1 MSLAPMHRRAVSFWN
16 LFERSAKTIDP
27 AAAPAPDPIQ
37 VPPDIV
43 RWLAQAML
51 LYGVPFEYLVPHPA
65 MLPQESFRF
74 FHIDQ
79 NWLLRLVE
87 GAVSV
92 GVGSSRDAIAILS
105 QVDAV
110 VSAAA
115 DRAVAVRAE
124 LRGKTPPEPDPV
136 PTLVWTGFLLRS
148 KVVSG
153 WAGMEIAAC
162 DGADNPLTLL
172 RIDRLSPTVLFC
184 LIRGV
189 PARIDLMEPPE
200 TLHFGVL
207 HGQGGYYVVLRGL
220 GAGGHEAGFQ
230 FTSTPVPTASI
241 PTAAGSFAGV
251 LDVNGA
257 AANLKNALQ
266 AQGALS
272 TRGTFTSCE
281 LAIQM
286 VRAAGLQSFEPAVG

>member
-1 MSLAPMHRRAVSFWN
+1 MHRRAISFWN
-16 LFERSAKTIDP
+16 LVERSAKSLD
-27 AAAPAPDPIQ
+27 ADALGASDPIEI
-37 VPPDIV
+37 PPAIV
-43 RWLAQAML
+43 AWLARAML

-87 GAVSV
+87 GAVSA

-115 DRAVAVRAE
+115 DKAVAVRSE
-124 LRGKTPPEPDPV
+124 LRGKAAPQADPI
-136 PTLVWTGFLLRS
+136 PTLTWTGFLLRS
-148 KVVSG
+148 TVVSG
-153 WAGMEIAAC
+153 WVGLEISASDAS
-162 DGADNPLTLL
+162 GNPLTLL

-189 PARIDLMEPPE
+189 PSKIDLMEPPE

-207 HGQGGYYVVLRGL
+207 HDSGGYNVALRGL
-220 GAGGHEAGFQ
+220 GFGGFDPGVQIQPAV
-230 FTSTPVPTASI
+230 TALVPPVTGAFS
-241 PTAAGSFAGV
+241 GV
-251 LDVNGA
+251 LDINGA
-257 AANLKNALQ
+257 ATNLKNALQ
-266 AQGALS
+266 AKSALS
-272 TRGTFTSCE
+272 PQGTFTSCE

-286 VRAAGLQSFEPAVG
+286 VRAAGLQSFEPKAN

>member
-1 MSLAPMHRRAVSFWN
+1 MSLAPMHNRAVSFWN
-16 LFERSAKTIDP
+16 LVERSARTLDP
-27 AAAPAPDPIQ
+27 VNALADDPIEI
-37 VPPDIV
+37 PPAIV
-43 RWLAQAML
+43 TWCAHAML

-74 FHIDQ
+74 FRIDQ

-115 DRAVAVRAE
+115 DEAVAVRAR
-124 LRGKTPPEPDPV
+124 LRSKAAPAQDPI
-136 PTLVWTGFLLRS
+136 PTLDWSGFLLRS

-153 WAGMEIAAC
+153 WVGIEVAAY
-162 DGADNPLTLL
+162 DANGNPLTLL

-207 HGQGGYYVVLRGL
+207 HQDSGYNVVLRGL
-220 GAGGHEAGFQ
+220 GYGGHDPGVQFQPAVTASVPLAGG
-230 FTSTPVPTASI
+230 AS
-241 PTAAGSFAGV
+241 PGV
-251 LDVNGA
+251 IDVSGA
-257 AANLKNALQ
+257 ATNLKNALA
-266 AQGALS
+266 AQNALAPQ
-272 TRGTFTSCE
+272 GTFTSCE
-281 LAIQM
+281 FAIQM
-286 VRAAGLQSFEPAVG
+286 VRAAGLQSFEPKAN

>member
-1 MSLAPMHRRAVSFWN
+1 MTLAPMHNRAVSFWN
-16 LFERSAKTIDP
+16 LVERSARTLDP
-27 AAAPAPDPIQ
+27 AAMLAADDPVE
-37 VPPDIV
+37 VPPEIV
-43 RWLAQAML
+43 AWCAHAML

-74 FHIDQ
+74 FRIDQ

-115 DRAVAVRAE
+115 DQAVAVRSG
-124 LRGKTPPEPDPV
+124 LRGKAAPTPDPI
-136 PTLVWTGFLLRS
+136 PTLDWTGFLLRS

-153 WAGMEIAAC
+153 WVGMEIAAY
-162 DGADNPLTLL
+162 DANGAPLTLL

-189 PARIDLMEPPE
+189 PAKIELMEPPE

-207 HGQGGYYVVLRGL
+207 HETGGYDVVLRGL
-220 GAGGHEAGFQ
+220 GYGGHDPGMQ
-230 FTSTPVPTASI
+230 FEPAVTASV
-241 PTAAGSFAGV
+241 PVVAGTYSGV
-251 LDVNGA
+251 LDINGA
-257 AANLKNALQ
+257 ATNLKNALA
-266 AQGALS
+266 AQNALS
-272 TRGTFTSCE
+272 PQGTFTSCE
-281 LAIQM
+281 FAIQM
-286 VRAAGLQSFEPAVG
+286 VRAAGLQSFEPKAN

>member
-1 MSLAPMHRRAVSFWN
+1 MHNRAVSFWN
-16 LFERSAKTIDP
+16 LVERSARTL
-27 AAAPAPDPIQ
+27 DPITALAADDPIE

-43 RWLAQAML
+43 AWCARAML
-51 LYGVPFEYLVPHPA
+51 LYGLPFEYLVPHPA

-74 FHIDQ
+74 FRIDQ

-115 DRAVAVRAE
+115 DQAVAVRSN
-124 LRGKTPPEPDPV
+124 LRGKAAPAPDPI
-136 PTLVWTGFLLRS
+136 PTLNWTGFLLRS

-153 WAGMEIAAC
+153 WPGIEVAAS
-162 DGADNPLTLL
+162 DETGQPLTLL

-189 PARIDLMEPPE
+189 PAKVDLMEPPE

-207 HGQGGYYVVLRGL
+207 HDSGGYNVVLRGL
-220 GAGGHEAGFQ
+220 GYGGHDPGVQFQ
-230 FTSTPVPTASI
+230 PPVTAPVPSVSGAYS
-241 PTAAGSFAGV
+241 GV
-251 LDVNGA
+251 LDITQA
-257 AANLKNALQ
+257 ATNLKNALA
-266 AQGALS
+266 AQNALS
-272 TRGTFTSCE
+272 PQNTFTSCE
-281 LAIQM
+281 FDIQM
-286 VRAAGLQSFEPAVG
+286 VRAAGLQSFEPKAN